1 MDAEIRISRGDD
13 VAELTALR
21 EWLRGERAL
30 AGAVRTVRTPPGES
44 ELGAGPDLLAVALG
58 SGGAGVAFAKALAAW
73 LQTRRSDVV
82 ITVKSPSGSV
92 TIEAHRRVKDG
103 DIAPLLEEILRG
115 CDES

>member
-1 MDAEIRISRGDD
+1 MDTEIRVSRGDD
-13 VAELTALR
+13 VAELAALW

-30 AGAVRTVRTPPGES
+30 AGAVRAVQRPPGES
-44 ELGAGPDLLAVALG
+44 ELGGGPDLLAVALG

-73 LQTRRSDVV
+73 LRTRRSDVV
-82 ITVKSPSGSV
+82 ITVRSPSGSV

-103 DIAPLLEEILRG
+103 DIASLLQELLRG